1 MFSEIYKYIW
11 STEAAALPLKNCSNG
26 SRTESKTE
34 MLKCWCIISEHWCK
48 RWLDV
53 SSIMTHC
60 CNSANVKTLV
70 VSRCSVYLY
79 RDYIRCCWTHLS
91 ILYHKHTQTCACVNT
106 HKHTP
111 TLSLSLIWNNPRS
124 PFNASQP
131 PPLFIHLP
139 LCCCSSLILSAF
151 KITTEGRRQPPLSIQ
166 PPLWQT
172 AAAFSQMLGLNT
184 QIDRQID
191 R

>member
-1 MFSEIYKYIW
+1 MNIGVKGDWMRVLLWHTVVILPTWRLSLLADAVCIY
-11 STEAAALPLKNCSNG
+11 TG
-26 SRTESKTE
+26 
-34 MLKCWCIISEHWCK
+34 IIS
-48 RWLDV
+48 DV
-53 SSIMTHC
+53 VGHSCQSFIT
-60 CNSANVKTLV
+60 
-70 VSRCSVYLY
+70 
-79 RDYIRCCWTHLS
+79 
-91 ILYHKHTQTCACVNT
+91 NT
-106 HKHTP
+106 HKHVHVLTHTNTHP
-111 TLSLSLIWNNPRS
+111 PSLSLIWNNPRS

>member
-1 MFSEIYKYIW
+1 MPTTAPSSGCCQMFSEIYKYIW

-48 RWLDV
+48 RWLDE

-111 TLSLSLIWNNPRS
+111 TLSLSHLKQPQIS
-124 PFNASQP
+124 LQCLTAS
-131 PPLFIHLP
+131 
-139 LCCCSSLILSAF
+139 SSLYS
-151 KITTEGRRQPPLSIQ
+151 PPTVL
-166 PPLWQT
+166 LLLT
-172 AAAFSQMLGLNT
+172 DSQC
-184 QIDRQID
+184 I
-191 R
+191 